1 MASNA
6 LRNRPPLGL
15 VREFV
20 LSGDETHPHTIDLK
34 LNGTTPFVDA
44 ARIFALATASPYTGT
59 AKRLRDAA
67 HTLHLPDPELAD
79 WNRAFHFLQLL
90 RLRHQH
96 DQQRTGVPPDNHVD
110 PDTLNPLDRRILKEA
125 LRQARKLQA
134 RLAMD
139 YKL

>member
-1 MASNA
+1 V
-6 LRNRPPLGL
+6 
-15 VREFV
+15 VRDFV
-20 LSGDETHPHTIDLK
+20 LSDSDAHPHTIDLK

-44 ARIFALATASPYTGT
+44 ARIFALAAGSQQTNT
-59 AKRLRDAA
+59 AKRLREAA
-67 HTLHLPDPELAD
+67 HTLHIPNAELAD

-96 DQQRTGVPPDNHVD
+96 GQQRAGTPPDNHLN

-125 LRQARKLQA
+125 LRQARKVQS